1 MPSKT
6 VSVRLTPAILAKLDT
21 MAEAMQRPRAWL
33 IAHAIERYVETEA
46 WQVAAIQQAAA
57 ELEQGQAN
65 LVSHDE
71 VATWLKSW
79 GTSQETAPPPC
90 A

>member
-1 MPSKT
+1 
-6 VSVRLTPAILAKLDT
+6 
-21 MAEAMQRPRAWL
+21 
-33 IAHAIERYVETEA
+33 VETEA

-65 LVSHDE
+65 LVSDDK

-79 GTSQETAPPPC
+79 GTAQEAAPPPC